1 MNSLTATESAKHERA
16 NDLVFP
22 PGKHSVLVTSPGG
35 LLVFELVFFVV
46 AGLVPTRRN
55 FPAAE

>member
-16 NDLVFP
+16 NDLVFR
-22 PGKHSVLVTSPGG
+22 PGKQSVSVRSPGG

-46 AGLVPTRRN
+46 AGLMPTRRI